1 MGLVIGLE
9 GIRLQ
14 IHLEKL
20 VKLEI
25 QEHLKSPS
33 GMAFRLSKR
42 CISEMWSRTVK
53 SKVDFLVCLSMRC
66 LTLCLKNVAKMLW
79 GQSDSQMS
87 YIICVCSSKKK
98 CMFTLRAQ
106 ALLCSTYLQPKHTF
120 WIFES
125 HNTLPNLSV
134 LSTDQSSRNE
144 D

>member
-1 MGLVIGLE
+1 MTSHPRLLFLESSSSVGLVIGLE

-20 VKLEI
+20 VKLEM

-33 GMAFRLSKR
+33 GMAFGLSKR

-79 GQSDSQMS
+79 GHSDSQMS

-98 CMFTLRAQ
+98 MYV
-106 ALLCSTYLQPKHTF
+106 YLK
-120 WIFES
+120 
-125 HNTLPNLSV
+125 
-134 LSTDQSSRNE
+134 SS
-144 D
+144 DLT

>member
-1 MGLVIGLE
+1 MTSNPRLLFLECSSSVGLVIGLE

-20 VKLEI
+20 VKLEM
-25 QEHLKSPS
+25 QQDLKSPS

-79 GQSDSQMS
+79 GHSDSQMS
-87 YIICVCSSKKK
+87 YIICVCSSKKNV
-98 CMFTLRAQ
+98 C
-106 ALLCSTYLQPKHTF
+106 
-120 WIFES
+120 
-125 HNTLPNLSV
+125 LP
-134 LSTDQSSRNE
+134 
-144 D
+144 